1 MKTDNKTTNKTEYA
15 EMVRGSIDS
24 RILSEAANH
33 TFEKRS
39 SRASTWAA
47 AACFAL
53 IFAAAAILLIKPMTE
68 RGQAAKGTPS
78 PESTKIAQTTPD
90 ASFTPVPTPDISN
103 MGIIYGSADCIAIND
118 VQHKPG
124 TVTLYGGLT
133 EKLADEQ
140 YNNCV
145 FAVHIYMDDYYLYY
159 GEKSITIE
167 LSNEEIDE
175 PLEIADELNI
185 VLDGGEG
192 EAAELFKARHDAEVQ
207 RLKDCG
213 LIAENYE
220 FNGETMLYWL
230 LTRDQLLNF
239 PASPEF
245 AYIITPV
252 SKGEFS
258 CIATEV
264 PQTWYVAADE
274 KEELVVDFF
283 RCIDEERFDDLAKLI
298 APEERAGYE
307 AIAALA
313 EGSRVGV
320 RNISSVI
327 VKEINPYELTDDMVF
342 AKSLEKYVGIDGAR
356 AAYRV
361 KLDMSVY
368 DNTGA
373 FADETGETEQIV
385 LLVKN
390 AEEWCVGFWC
400 LINDDQS
407 SIDKAQVEHIIS
419 LLAGYHAAQFTRSAQ
434 LGELKLSDNVLLD
447 LEERQ
452 RCIDETEERIG
463 QLNYASATVNRLYIA
478 PYYEINGD
486 FKCFT
491 VLYYELVNRNYCSDL
506 QYDFLI
512 RHTVTVA
519 PDGTVLSDIFSEK
532 NTTGF
537 SNTPLGGETL
547 EYYPITSDHYDYLAA
562 ANALLAGEAPERT
575 DFYCG
580 QQYVFFRFAD
590 DGLMAYDV
598 AYVNDDYEFLFDE
611 PIAVF
616 PREVSELAYRRL
628 NEYYDRYVGDSD
640 HDVGPEPMYQGF
652 VGENWFTLVTLDDST
667 KDLQAH
673 CIFYFDGNE
682 WREIIAS
689 PGLYTDST
697 DERIPYTIFGA
708 CVLGEDNAIICYY
721 SEWIFRAH
729 AQDNNLHIYRTENG
743 GENWSRLDIV
753 LPDHYTDMLFYAPLT
768 PVFDESGINGVIVLQ
783 SYLGNGLPAPFAWL
797 ESHDGGHAWEFH
809 SFDGNA

>member
-53 IFAAAAILLIKPMTE
+53 IFAAAAIFLFKPKTE
-68 RGQAAKGTPS
+68 RGEAAKGTPS
-78 PESTKIAQTTPD
+78 PEATKTAQTTPD

-103 MGIIYGSADCIAIND
+103 MRLIYGSADCIAIND

-124 TVTLYGGLT
+124 TVTLYGGLN
-133 EKLADEQ
+133 EMLADEQ
-140 YNNCV
+140 YANCV
-145 FAVHIYMDDYYLYY
+145 FAVDIKLEYRGSFLEELLERKSEQLDSLPAVIFYNKLYEQFVEENRDRYPEFLAEYY
-159 GEKSITIE
+159 GTDV
-167 LSNEEIDE
+167 DE
-175 PLEIADELNI
+175 GDDPTDPEALENMVFTAAFVDHLYASGQMD
-185 VLDGGEG
+185 VYLDYE
-192 EAAELFKARHDAEVQ
+192 KARENFSEASCAVWYDKRDGELQ
-207 RLKDCG
+207 RLKDLG
-213 LIAENYE
+213 YRVFLEHDY
-220 FNGETMLYWL
+220 FGEIQLFGL
-230 LTRDQLLNF
+230 LTRDQLLSF

-245 AYIITPV
+245 AYIITPALDP
-252 SKGEFS
+252 E
-258 CIATEV
+258 A
-264 PQTWYVAADE
+264 
-274 KEELVVDFF
+274 
-283 RCIDEERFDDLAKLI
+283 
-298 APEERAGYE
+298 APEPTE
-307 AIAALA
+307 APDGIA
-313 EGSRVGV
+313 V
-320 RNISSVI
+320 
-327 VKEINPYELTDDMVF
+327 
-342 AKSLEKYVGIDGAR
+342 
-356 AAYRV
+356 
-361 KLDMSVY
+361 
-368 DNTGA
+368 
-373 FADETGETEQIV
+373 DE
-385 LLVKN
+385 
-390 AEEWCVGFWC
+390 
-400 LINDDQS
+400 
-407 SIDKAQVEHIIS
+407 AQVEHIIN
-419 LLAGYHAAQFTRSAQ
+419 LLAEYHAAQFTRSAQ
-434 LGELKLSDNVLLD
+434 IGELKLSENVLSE

-463 QLNYASATVNRLYIA
+463 QLNSASAIVNRLYIA

-491 VLYYELVNRNYCSDL
+491 VLYYELVNTNYCSDL

-537 SNTPLGGETL
+537 SNTPSGGETL

-580 QQYVFFRFAD
+580 QQYVFFSFTD

-598 AYVNDDYEFLFDE
+598 AYVNDDHEFLFDE

-640 HDVGPEPMYQGF
+640 HDVGPDPMYQGF
-652 VGENWFTLVTLDDST
+652 VGENWFALVTLDDST

>member
-1 MKTDNKTTNKTEYA
+1 MSMDNKTANKMEYA
-15 EMVRGSIDS
+15 EMVRSSIS
-24 RILSEAANH
+24 PHVINEAASH
-33 TFEKRS
+33 TFEKRRS
-39 SRASTWAA
+39 PVSTWAA
-47 AACFAL
+47 VACFAL
-53 IFAAAAILLIKPMTE
+53 IFAAAASFLFKPKTE
-68 RGQAAKGTPS
+68 RGQAASGTPS
-78 PESTKIAQTTPD
+78 PDNTKTVQATPERSPEQTPD
-90 ASFTPVPTPDISN
+90 NTPAPTPDIRN
-103 MGIIYGSADCIAIND
+103 MPIIYGRADCIGIDD
-118 VQHKPG
+118 VQHRAG
-124 TVTLYGGLT
+124 TVTLYGGLN
-133 EKLADEQ
+133 EMLADEQ
-140 YNNCV
+140 YASCV
-145 FAVHIYMDDYYLYY
+145 FAVDIDIQDRYLENMYSNFYSEEFDKLYKEFQNDPAVVRYNELYEGFVQENSERYYELLEEYFYPSEFHGDFQTREEELEAIAEKYDESMVFSVAFGYYLEST
-159 GEKSITIE
+159 GQEQI
-167 LSNEEIDE
+167 LSDYAVAQDE
-175 PLEIADELNI
+175 YNKMRS
-185 VLDGGEG
+185 
-192 EAAELFKARHDAEVQ
+192 ELFKEQESNPVDAELKSRHEAEVQ

-213 LIAENYE
+213 LISEIYE
-220 FNGETMLYWL
+220 FGGETMLYWL
-230 LTRDQLLNF
+230 LTRDQLLSF

-245 AYIITPV
+245 AYVITPALDP
-252 SKGEFS
+252 E
-258 CIATEV
+258 A
-264 PQTWYVAADE
+264 
-274 KEELVVDFF
+274 
-283 RCIDEERFDDLAKLI
+283 
-298 APEERAGYE
+298 APEPTETPDG
-307 AIAALA
+307 IA
-313 EGSRVGV
+313 V
-320 RNISSVI
+320 
-327 VKEINPYELTDDMVF
+327 
-342 AKSLEKYVGIDGAR
+342 
-356 AAYRV
+356 
-361 KLDMSVY
+361 
-368 DNTGA
+368 
-373 FADETGETEQIV
+373 DE
-385 LLVKN
+385 
-390 AEEWCVGFWC
+390 
-400 LINDDQS
+400 
-407 SIDKAQVEHIIS
+407 AQVEHIIN
-419 LLAGYHAAQFTRSAQ
+419 LLAEYHAAQFSRSAEI
-434 LGELKLSDNVLLD
+434 GELKLSENVLSE
-447 LEERQ
+447 LEQRQ

-580 QQYVFFRFAD
+580 QQYVFFSFTD

-797 ESHDGGHAWEFH
+797 ESHDGGYAWEFH
-809 SFDGNA
+809 SAGGNN